1 MAKRPITL
9 QDELRQT
16 RPFSST
22 SEEAVVAL
30 LRTASLVRRAIAK
43 LVEPHG
49 ISVAQYNV
57 LRILRGAGA
66 EGLPTL
72 TVRARLIEEAPGIT
86 RLIDKL
92 ETAGLVQRDRT
103 GKDRRTVRCR
113 ITPAGLDLLTRLD
126 IDLEE
131 WQGRVA
137 AGLPEERDR
146 TQLLALLQRVR
157 EGLRPDG

>member
-1 MAKRPITL
+1 MAKRPISL
-9 QDELRQT
+9 QEELQQT
-16 RPFSST
+16 RPFNSS

-30 LRTASLVRRAIAK
+30 LRTASLLRRAIAK
-43 LVEPHG
+43 HVEPYG
-49 ISVAQYNV
+49 VSVAQYNV

-113 ITPAGLDLLTRLD
+113 ITPAGLEVLSRLD
-126 IDLEE
+126 TDLDG
-131 WQGRVA
+131 WQGPVG

-146 TQLLALLQRVR
+146 VQLLALLQRVR
-157 EGLRPDG
+157 EGLRAED

>member
-1 MAKRPITL
+1 VTKRPIAL

-16 RPFSST
+16 RPFPSS

-43 LVEPHG
+43 LVEPYD

-57 LRILRGAGA
+57 LRILRGAG
-66 EGLPTL
+66 EDGLPTL

-92 ETAGLVQRDRT
+92 ETAGLVRRDRT

-113 ITPAGLDLLTRLD
+113 ITAAGLDLLDRLD
-126 IDLEE
+126 ENLAG
-131 WQGRVA
+131 WQGPVGE
-137 AGLPEERDR
+137 GLPEERDR
-146 TQLLALLQRVR
+146 AQLLALLQRVR
-157 EGLRPDG
+157 EGLRAGD